1 MRFVRQRIP
10 CPGTRVCNSKMKLC
24 ESGKRSESMGGRNGR
39 LWSVVNPD
47 RVNWFV
53 YDFEIHT
60 GLLRDS
66 KFVETFKR

>member
-1 MRFVRQRIP
+1 
-10 CPGTRVCNSKMKLC
+10 
-24 ESGKRSESMGGRNGR
+24 MGGGNGR